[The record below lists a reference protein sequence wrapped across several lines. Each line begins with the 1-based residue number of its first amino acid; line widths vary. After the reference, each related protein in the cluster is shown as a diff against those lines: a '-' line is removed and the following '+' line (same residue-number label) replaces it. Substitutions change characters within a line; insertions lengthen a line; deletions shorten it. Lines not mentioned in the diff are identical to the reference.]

1 MYKKKCSFLVV
12 NNFFLNNLYFFQTKL
27 ATCLAVEKKTFLILA
42 QYLFLTDRN

>member
-27 ATCLAVEKKTFLILA
+27 ATCLAVEKKNIPDTCSVFI
-42 QYLFLTDRN
+42 FN